1 MYLPIRVYIILIGM
15 FVLRLAVMIDL
26 LRQINAEAMEATIT
40 LNRTASRQKETRLIN
55 GLKRG
60 DVRAQFRAYKLNY
73 KLVYN
78 KCLLISDD
86 PVIAEDIMHESFL
99 SAFEN
104 IGSYSGSMNLASWI
118 INHIK

>member
-1 MYLPIRVYIILIGM
+1 MYTILIGT
-15 FVLRLAVMIDL
+15 FVCRPVARIDL
-26 LRQINAEAMEATIT
+26 LRQTKAEAMEATIT
-40 LNRTASRQKETRLIN
+40 LNRTASPLKETRLIN
-55 GLKRG
+55 GLKSG
-60 DVRAQFRAYKLNY
+60 DVRAQFQVYKLYY
-73 KLVYN
+73 KLIYN

-104 IGSYSGSMNLASWI
+104 IDSFSGTMSLPSWI

>member
-1 MYLPIRVYIILIGM
+1 
-15 FVLRLAVMIDL
+15 
-26 LRQINAEAMEATIT
+26 MEATIT
-40 LNRTASRQKETRLIN
+40 LNRTATRQSETRLIN
-55 GLKRG
+55 GLKSG
-60 DVRAQFRAYKLNY
+60 DVRAQFQVYKLYY
-73 KLVYN
+73 KLIYN

-104 IGSYSGSMNLASWI
+104 MGSFNGTMNLPSWI